1 MSPEELRKAGFTD
14 LEISDHLSGAGF
26 TDSEIH
32 SWISKGG
39 VAENI
44 PVSTITGKAIPTT
57 EEKMQQSGQ
66 VAKVVGP
73 MLGDIAATALMPQ
86 LSIPA
91 KGASL
96 AARLAPRAVNLGL
109 RMFGS
114 AAGTTAGSVAG
125 QKLAGDDVD
134 FEQAWKMGALGA
146 GGELATSTLGAASG
160 AIIKGGIGA
169 GKMISKKWFG
179 MGEGVSKKYLNT
191 LKEQVG
197 KESFDFL
204 KNLAPDAVKKQAKEL
219 PVENLAL
226 MVRGAKDETSLIFDQ
241 YEKQLSEYAAKNNGV
256 LDMDNT
262 VQYIGELGSLKP
274 FSFRGKDGVTQRNY
288 FNRMVAEGSLKP
300 DEVNFLMAEVF
311 KGYRKKDPATAGALE
326 KLKEVMLSDVERLT
340 GATGLKKQADE
351 MWREISRFDD
361 VRKIYMRGVK
371 TDKDTGQMF
380 FKADTV
386 ATEIYANKKTIQKYM
401 PEMWEPLK
409 EQANHLFNVSK
420 AIKEI
425 KVDENF
431 GAVKAWELM
440 HPKTKKVLETLK
452 SGAKERIK
460 YGTKAGIL
468 YIGGQPITMQ
478 KSHD

>member
-1 MSPEELRKAGFTD
+1 
-14 LEISDHLSGAGF
+14 
-26 TDSEIH
+26 
-32 SWISKGG
+32 
-39 VAENI
+39 
-44 PVSTITGKAIPTT
+44 
-57 EEKMQQSGQ
+57 
-66 VAKVVGP
+66 VAKVAGP
-73 MLGDIAATALMPQ
+73 MLGDIAATAMMPQ
-86 LSIPA
+86 LSLPA

-96 AARLAPRAVNLGL
+96 AARLAPKAINLGA
-109 RMFGS
+109 RMLGS
-114 AAGTTAGSVAG
+114 FAGSTAGNIAG
-125 QKLAGDDVD
+125 QKIAGDDVD

-146 GGELATSTLGAASG
+146 GGEAVTSGLGPVAKG
-160 AIIKGGIGA
+160 IYKGGKATA
-169 GKMISKKWFG
+169 GLGVSVARKWAGF
-179 MGEGVSKKYLNT
+179 GEGVSKKYLNT

-204 KNLAPDAVKKQAKEL
+204 KNIAPDAVKKQAKEL

-226 MVRGAKDETSLIFDQ
+226 MVRGAKDETALIFDQ

-256 LDMDNT
+256 IDMDNT
-262 VQYIGELGSLKP
+262 VQYLGELGSLKP

-288 FNRMVAEGSLKP
+288 FKRVMAGEGLKP
-300 DEVNFLMAEVF
+300 DEVNYLMGVVF

-351 MWREISRFDD
+351 MWKEISRFDD
-361 VRKIYMRGVK
+361 VRKIYMRGVR
-371 TDKDTGQMF
+371 TDGDTGKMF
-380 FKADTV
+380 FKPDKV

-409 EQANHLFNVSK
+409 KQADQLFNVSK
-420 AIKEI
+420 AIGEI

-431 GAVKAWELM
+431 GVVKAWELM
-440 HPKTKKVLETLK
+440 HPKTKKVLESLK
-452 SGAKERIK
+452 SGAKERLK

-468 YIGGQPITMQ
+468 YIGGKPITMQ